1 MQILQRSINCLTDQD
16 RNIRRGGL
24 TALLKELE
32 KTSKA
37 NQVRLL
43 TSTNLSKNL
52 LYTLNDPI
60 EANRETTLN
69 LL

>member
-1 MQILQRSINCLTDQD
+1 LQGLQRSINCLTDQD

-24 TALLKELE
+24 STLLKELE
-32 KTSKA
+32 RTNKQ
-37 NQVRLL
+37 NQIKIL

-60 EANRETTLN
+60 EANR
-69 LL
+69 